1 MSRQRSIG
9 VRGKLIGLLVGTAF
23 VSLVLAC
30 TAFVVYDR
38 QSYAAAKQ
46 RTLSVLVG
54 SVAQSAFGPT
64 AFQDPDSAAVIL
76 KVLDAEPSA
85 VAGAIYTQ
93 DGGRLVGWQKPGAA
107 ALPDKPVAVADGF
120 HGERLRISRDIENP
134 EGKVGRLVV
143 VFSTAD
149 IQARTERFLLL
160 AAGVLLVSVLL
171 ALVVATLA
179 QRVLTRPVHNLATA
193 AHRVQEHQ
201 DFDVRAER
209 VSNDELGRLTD
220 AFNEMLSMIQNRDRE
235 LAKHRVHL
243 EDLVAQRTADLD
255 RRNREMRLVMDH
267 VDQGFIT
274 IDLDGAMAAER
285 SAVVDRWFGPLAAGD
300 RLADRMRDHDPTYA
314 AWLAMGLEQLRD
326 DALPPALVMAQ
337 LPTSLSAAGRSFA
350 VDYTGIGQGDQI
362 ERVLVIITDV
372 TDARARAAAESEQR
386 ELVTLFQRV
395 STDRVG
401 VEEFLAEGAA
411 LVAALRTERDD
422 AVSKRLIHTI
432 KGNCAIYGLE
442 SVSALAHRVETEL
455 AETGGEVGAGERA
468 RLVAGWKEAMSR
480 IGVLLG
486 PPRRDLVEV
495 ERDALE
501 GLAVRLQDELPR
513 SGLSAQVGSWLQDP
527 VARRLERLGQ
537 QATAVAARLG
547 RPAPSISI
555 ETDGLRVAGDG
566 WSPFWASMVHV
577 VRNAVD
583 HGIESGEERVRAGKP
598 AAGHLELRARRDG
611 RTLVFSLRDDGRGI
625 DWEAVRARATA
636 AGLPAASRA
645 DLVHALFADGL
656 STRSEASELS
666 GRGVG
671 LGALRQVVIELGG
684 SLDVESE
691 PGRGTTFRFCF
702 EEQATAA
709 LMMARPRSRASSL
722 LPFTA

>member
-1 MSRQRSIG
+1 MTRPRSLG

-23 VSLVLAC
+23 VSLLLAC

-38 QSYAAAKQ
+38 RSFADAKQ

-54 SVAQSAFGPT
+54 SVAQSAYGPT
-64 AFQDPDSAAVIL
+64 AFQDPDSAGVIL

-85 VAGAIYTQ
+85 VSGAIYTQ
-93 DGGRLVGWQKPGAA
+93 EGGRLVGWQKPGAA
-107 ALPDKPVAVADGF
+107 ALPEKPPAIGDGF
-120 HGERLRISRDIENP
+120 RGGQLRISRDIENP
-134 EGKVGRLVV
+134 DGKVGRLVV
-143 VFSTAD
+143 VFSAAD
-149 IQARTERFLLL
+149 IAARTERFLLL
-160 AAGVLLVSVLL
+160 AAGVMLVSVLL
-171 ALVVATLA
+171 ALVVATVA

-193 AHRVQEHQ
+193 ARRVQEHQ

-235 LAKHRVHL
+235 LARHRVHL

-274 IDLDGAMAAER
+274 IDLHGAMAAER
-285 SAVVDRWFGPLAAGD
+285 SAIVDRWFGAPAPGAAF
-300 RLADRMRDHDPTYA
+300 ADLVRDHDPGYA

-326 DALPPALVMAQ
+326 DLLPAALVMAQ
-337 LPTSLSAAGRSFA
+337 LPTALAAGGRSFA
-350 VDYTGIGQGDQI
+350 VDYTGIGQDERI

-372 TDARARAAAESEQR
+372 TDARAREAAEREQR

-395 STDRVG
+395 SADRVG
-401 VEEFLAEGAA
+401 VEEFLAEGAG
-411 LVAALRTERDD
+411 LVAALRAERDD
-422 AVSKRLIHTI
+422 AVSKRLIHTV

-442 SVSALAHRVETEL
+442 SVSMLAHHIEAEL
-455 AETGGEVGAGERA
+455 AEAGGEVTAAARA
-468 RLVAGWKEAMSR
+468 RLVTGWKDAMGR

-486 PPRRDLVEV
+486 PPRRDMIEL
-495 ERDALE
+495 ERDGIEA
-501 GLAVRLQDELPR
+501 LAVRLQDELPR
-513 SGLSAQVGSWLQDP
+513 SGLAAQVASWLHDP

-537 QATAVAARLG
+537 QAAAVAARLG
-547 RPAPSISI
+547 RPAPSIAI

-583 HGIESGEERVRAGKP
+583 HGIEAADERVRAGKP
-598 AAGHLELRARRDG
+598 AAGHLELRGRREG
-611 RTLVFSLRDDGRGI
+611 RTLVFSVRDDGRGI
-625 DWEAVRARATA
+625 DWEAVRARAISF
-636 AGLPAASRA
+636 GMPADSRP
-645 DLVHALFADGL
+645 DLIEALFADGL
-656 STRSEASELS
+656 STRSEASEVS

-671 LGALRQVVIELGG
+671 LGALRQVVRDLGG
-684 SLDVESE
+684 AVDVESE
-691 PGRGTTFRFCF
+691 PGRGTTFRFSF
-702 EEQATAA
+702 EEQATTAIM
-709 LMMARPRSRASSL
+709 LSRPRSRSSSL